1 MTAEVGSET
10 PRHQLVLVTYCAGTG
25 LQAPAGNVK
34 VRQKQ
39 AWAWTPWLAEHCGRR
54 PAGPSSSSAQLRA
67 HACGPRTGPLVQ
79 ACGPRTWHQ
88 VQRRRVVVHVGGPS
102 EPSVSAPSG
111 SGLRAENL
119 RVQHLRVQAFGPRTF
134 GFSTFGCRPS
144 GREPSGSVQHLR
156 VQACGPRTFG
166 VQHFGR
172 KPAGR
177 EPSGS
182 EGAGRRAVRT
192 FKRLRAHRVIL
203 TAPPGAG
210 LRAENRAQACG
221 PRTIG

>member
-134 GFSTFGCRPS
+134 GFGSAPS
-144 GREPSGSVQHLR
+144 S
-156 VQACGPRTFG
+156 
-166 VQHFGR
+166 
-172 KPAGR
+172 
-177 EPSGS
+177 
-182 EGAGRRAVRT
+182 
-192 FKRLRAHRVIL
+192 
-203 TAPPGAG
+203 AG
-210 LRAENRAQACG
+210 LRAENLRGSALRAQAGGPRTFGFRGRRPAGRENIQAPSGASGYSQHLPAQACG
-221 PRTIG
+221 PRTGRRPAGREPSVERHHVKMQHADG

>member
-1 MTAEVGSET
+1 M
-10 PRHQLVLVTYCAGTG
+10 
-25 LQAPAGNVK
+25 
-34 VRQKQ
+34 
-39 AWAWTPWLAEHCGRR
+39 
-54 PAGPSSSSAQLRA
+54 
-67 HACGPRTGPLVQ
+67 VQ

-134 GFSTFGCRPS
+134 GFSTFGRRPS

-192 FKRLRAHRVIL
+192 FKRLRAHRFIL
-203 TAPPGAG
+203 STSRRRPAGREPGAG
-210 LRAENRAQACG
+210 LRAENHRLSGTTSGCDTPTDNMRVFVVGLMLQSHFA
-221 PRTIG
+221 IELNE

>member
-1 MTAEVGSET
+1 MLKSDIKNRPGPGPPGWLSTAG
-10 PRHQLVLVTYCAGTG
+10 AG
-25 LQAPAGNVK
+25 LQARVQVQHSFARMPAG
-34 VRQKQ
+34 REQG
-39 AWAWTPWLAEHCGRR
+39 PWCR
-54 PAGPSSSSAQLRA
+54 PAGREPGIKFSAVGWSCMSA
-67 HACGPRTGPLVQ
+67 G
-79 ACGPRTWHQ
+79 
-88 VQRRRVVVHVGGPS
+88 RV
-102 EPSVSAPSG
+102 
-111 SGLRAENL
+111 NL
-119 RVQHLRVQAFGPRTF
+119 RFQHLRVQAFGPRTF
-134 GFSTFGCRPS
+134 GFSTFGRRPS